1 MYVFIDIAI
10 RIGGIPIYIYI
21 CIYIYMYIYIYIY
34 IYLYIY
40 KDTEEVEERV
50 AIFANSLI
58 AQRLHE
64 LEQVPLRHTHHS

>member
-1 MYVFIDIAI
+1 MRLLAKMATRSSTSSVS
-10 RIGGIPIYIYI
+10 
-21 CIYIYMYIYIYIY
+21 
-34 IYLYIY
+34 LYIY